1 MIKVCLWLVL
11 SLFSGSGLVI
21 YALQQQYEEQ
31 SVTYRILYR
40 EVTVKLSQLETI
52 LSLLSVTRDPSVIQQ
67 KFPQILAWKPQPEKT
82 AIATLV
88 PAGKGTYWLGDGHF
102 ALLIDLNVLLAD
114 IPQNHSFQHI
124 SLNLAGKS
132 LFELASSGKPAPA
145 YWQWDKEINSA
156 AQPFE
161 LSASND
167 PDWGRLPWLLLLLIS
182 LFWAGV
188 VHFISLYRIQK
199 RQRNIAV
206 LREHFSELTRLN
218 AMGEITAGI
227 VHELNQPLTAVLSY
241 NQAALRLIGQ
251 QQADKAAPLL
261 DAAVIQIKRIS
272 TLLLQFRQ
280 KLADDRV
287 VYQLVDL
294 PQVWS
299 RVTMLLGDEIDQGR
313 VKIINRMPE
322 TLPGLWAEPLWI
334 EQIFHNILANAIQAQ
349 QHKPAGSAW
358 VALDVRFSEQ
368 DIQLKISDGGPGLS
382 ELALQQVFI
391 PFFTT
396 RQAGLGLGMALTE
409 TLVQRL
415 NGNITVENIAGQGAC
430 FTLRFPINTQE
441 E

>member
-1 MIKVCLWLVL
+1 MMIKICLWLAL
-11 SLFSGSGLVI
+11 SLCSGSGVII

-52 LSLLSVTRDPSVIQQ
+52 LSLLSVTSDPAVIQQ
-67 KFPQILAWKPQPEKT
+67 KFPQILAWKPQPET
-82 AIATLV
+82 AAISTLL
-88 PAGKGTYWLGDGHF
+88 PAGKGTYWLGDAHF

-124 SLNLAGKS
+124 SLNLAGKP
-132 LFELASSGKPAPA
+132 LFELASGGKPA

-156 AQPFE
+156 SQPFE
-161 LSASND
+161 LSASNH

-182 LFWAGV
+182 FFWAGV
-188 VHFISLYRIQK
+188 VYFISLYRIQK
-199 RQRNIAV
+199 RQRKIAV

-251 QQADKAAPLL
+251 QQTVKAAPLL

-287 VYQLVDL
+287 VYQQVDL
-294 PQVWS
+294 SQVWL
-299 RVTMLLGDEIDQGR
+299 RVTTLLGDEIEQGK
-313 VKIINRMPE
+313 VTIINRMPA

-334 EQIFHNILANAIQAQ
+334 EQIFHNILSNAIQAQ
-349 QHKPAGSAW
+349 QHKQAGLSW
-358 VALDVRFSEQ
+358 VAIDAQFSEQ
-368 DIQLKISDGGPGLS
+368 AIQLKITDGGPGLS
-382 ELALQQVFI
+382 EQALQQVFI

-430 FTLRFPINTQE
+430 FTLRFPFNTQE